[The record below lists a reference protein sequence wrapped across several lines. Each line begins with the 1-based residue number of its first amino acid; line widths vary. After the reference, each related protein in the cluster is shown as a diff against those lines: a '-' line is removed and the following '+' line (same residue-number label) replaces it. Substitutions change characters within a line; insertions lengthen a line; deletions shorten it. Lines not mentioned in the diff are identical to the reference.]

1 MISFP
6 KSSSQLVFSYQ
17 EIILHSYSYSVQEP
31 SFILEFSVL
40 FYIIAVYQE
49 ITSVL
54 PSQYIPDLNVFHLP
68 HYHSGSSQT
77 SQFTR
82 SYKFLEGLH
91 DSISL
96 T

>member
-6 KSSSQLVFSYQ
+6 HSSSQLVFSYQ
-17 EIILHSYSYSVQEP
+17 EMILHSYSYSVREP
-31 SFILEFSVL
+31 LFILEFSVL

-54 PSQYIPDLNVFHLP
+54 PSQYVPDLDVFHLH

-77 SQFTR
+77 SQFIC
-82 SYKFLEGLH
+82 SYKFLEGPH
-91 DSISL
+91 DSISF

>member
-54 PSQYIPDLNVFHLP
+54 PSQYIPDLNVFHLH